1 MMRISVCVISQE
13 VIILSKELV
22 FKPVEELAPLIRD
35 KSISPVELTKAVLDH
50 AEEVQKDTN
59 AYMAFYREDALE
71 EAKQA
76 EEEINN
82 GNFRGMYHGIP
93 MAIKDNIYVKD
104 KVTTMS
110 SKIHKDFVS
119 DYDATVVKKMKDAGV
134 ILIGK
139 VSMHEYAW
147 GITNNNPHYGPVRNP
162 WNLNKIPGGSS
173 GGSGAA
179 VASHATVASLG
190 TDTAG
195 SIRIPSSANGIVGL
209 KQTFGRVSKYGVFP
223 LAWTLDHVGPM
234 TKTVKDAAG
243 LLQVIAGFDKNDP
256 TTVDVPVDNYL
267 EQVTGN
273 VKDLV
278 IGVNEEFFF
287 NRVDSDVD
295 KLVRA
300 GILKLVEQGAK
311 VETVKIPTLKYAEW
325 AELVTSLSEASAIHD
340 SNLKTR
346 PDDYGDDIRLLFELG
361 ELPSA
366 VDFLQAQQVRRQL
379 KQDFQNAFDKVD
391 VLIAPT
397 LPVIPNDIGDPY
409 ADLNG
414 EKVDLIENII
424 RFMGPLNLT
433 GLPALSVPCGFKDGL
448 PVGMQIIGPAF
459 KEGRILNA
467 GYAFEQTN
475 PLQGRK
481 PDILGSDSAFTN

>member
-1 MMRISVCVISQE
+1 MMRILVCGIFLE
-13 VIILSKELV
+13 VTMLSKDLV
-22 FKPVEELAPLIRD
+22 LKPVEELAPLIEN

-50 AEEVQKDTN
+50 AEAVQKDTN
-59 AYMAFYREDALE
+59 AYMAFYREEALKK
-71 EAKQA
+71 ATKA
-76 EEEINN
+76 EEEISN
-82 GNFRGMYHGIP
+82 GNYRGMYHGIP
-93 MAIKDNIYVKD
+93 MAVKDNIYMKN

-119 DYDATVVKKMKDAGV
+119 DYDATVVKKMQDAGV

-139 VSMHEYAW
+139 LSMHEYAW
-147 GITNNNPHYGPVRNP
+147 GITNNNPHYGAVRNP

-209 KQTFGRVSKYGVFP
+209 KQTFGRVSKYGIFP

-243 LLQVIAGFDKNDP
+243 LLQVIAGFDQNDP
-256 TTVDVPVDNYL
+256 TTVNVPVDNYL
-267 EQVTGN
+267 EQITGDVTG
-273 VKDLV
+273 LV
-278 IGVNEEFFF
+278 IGINEEYFFHQ
-287 NRVDSDVD
+287 VDSDIE
-295 KLVRA
+295 KLVTK
-300 GILKLVEQGAK
+300 GIDQLVDLGAR
-311 VETVKIPTLKYAEW
+311 VETIQIPALKYAEW
-325 AELVTSLSEASAIHD
+325 AELVTSLSEASAIHH
-340 SNLKTR
+340 SNLQTR
-346 PDDYGDDIRLLFELG
+346 PDDFGNDIRLLFELG

-366 VDFLQAQQVRRQL
+366 VDYLQAQQVRRQL
-379 KQDFQNAFDKVD
+379 KQDFQKAFEKVD

-397 LPVIPNDIGDPY
+397 LPIIPNDIGDSH

-414 EKVDLIENII
+414 EKVDLINHII

-459 KEGRILNA
+459 KEGRILNV

-475 PLQGRK
+475 PLQGK
-481 PDILGSDSAFTN
+481 LPGILGSDSTVSK